1 MYKIYFAD
9 MGKATGVPQM
19 GTRPVVVVKG
29 DKNTV
34 TVYKI
39 TSRMREDKRH
49 VRMNNYVI
57 VGFCDISKSYTIN
70 KKYLKGFKRYC
81 TTSEFNSI
89 QRRAREYNPAAI
101 I

>member
-9 MGKATGVPQM
+9 MGKATGVSQM

-57 VGFCDISKSYTIN
+57 IGFCDIGKSYTIDR
-70 KKYLKGFKRYC
+70 KYLKGFKRYC
-81 TTSEFNSI
+81 TISEFNSI

>member
-57 VGFCDISKSYTIN
+57 IGFCDIGKSYTIDR
-70 KKYLKGFKRYC
+70 KYLKGFKRYC
-81 TTSEFNSI
+81 TISEFNSI

>member
-70 KKYLKGFKRYC
+70 KKFLKNFKRYC
-81 TTSEFNSI
+81 TTSEINSI
-89 QRRAREYNPAAI
+89 QARAKEYNPAAI

>member
-9 MGKATGVPQM
+9 MGKATRIPQM

-57 VGFCDISKSYTIN
+57 VGFCDISKSYTIDR
-70 KKYLKGFKRYC
+70 KYLKGFKRYC
-81 TTSEFNSI
+81 TTSEINSI
-89 QRRAREYNPAAI
+89 QRRAREYNPTAI